1 VLGYADVVK
10 KLAPQSDRTDLIKP
24 LTMMLF
30 GMINWTFTWF
40 KERGPLSYADMA
52 PVVADLFLGG
62 VARVR
67 APTPGRK
74 QRPHADRVTAPNRA
88 TA

>member
-1 VLGYADVVK
+1 MPMCHA
-10 KLAPQSDRTDLIKP
+10 ARAAERSRSDLIKP
-24 LTMMLF
+24 LTMILF

-40 KERGPLSYADMA
+40 KERGPLTYADMA

-67 APTPGRK
+67 APAQRRK
-74 QRPHADRVTAPNRA
+74 QRPQADRA
-88 TA
+88 TAATRATA